1 VDTWLNHSGYGRR
14 MAVASLGRPL
24 GSLLKLTSLTW
35 QGGVGLLSDL
45 GSVDHEEV
53 CDGAR

>member
-1 VDTWLNHSGYGRR
+1 VDSWLNRSGYGRP
-14 MAVASLGRPL
+14 MAVASLGLPL

-45 GSVDHEEV
+45 GSADHEEV
-53 CDGAR
+53 CDSAR